1 MRTLSDY
8 NEYLCIVEKYN
19 KKGCFS
25 NDYIQKEAE
34 KLISVNKLYVEEY
47 TDNLF
52 LFVDKG
58 IGKRVYYYINNLAEL
73 PDFTQYKNLVIEILF
88 RGEVPEEL
96 VNYFSHCGF
105 RVNLIRDQYAAM
117 YKDVFSNISLIQGVK
132 VNVAN
137 SMADVIEA
145 CLLFNKSF
153 DHLSGD
159 FISED
164 EYESLLKENSII
176 IALDANTN
184 QFLGALHVK
193 MEGKVVVLGHV
204 AVVENAR
211 GRGVGKALVDTFV
224 EWNKDTDKTRYQLW
238 VQRQNKS
245 AVNMYLNKGFK
256 YVNKSTISLIK

>member
-34 KLISVNKLYVEEY
+34 KLILVNKLYVEEY
-47 TDNLF
+47 IDNLF

-73 PDFTQYKNLVIEILF
+73 PDFIQYKNLVVEILF

-117 YKDVFSNISLIQGVK
+117 YKDIFSNISLIQGVK

-145 CLLFNKSF
+145 CSLFNKSF